1 MLQVPVVAGADADV
15 EAVTVTGAADEM
27 ELDTAVDEGG
37 GRDETEEDTTGADAD
52 SA

>member
-15 EAVTVTGAADEM
+15 DAVTGAADEM
-27 ELDTAVDEGG
+27 ELDTIVDEGG
-37 GRDETEEDTTGADAD
+37 GRDEIEEDTTGADAD